1 MFLKIYFI
9 YMQYIVVSIRNG
21 KAVCFLRVGKN
32 TPINKLDIY
41 VTVHHGITYEIDQ
54 QDATV

>member
-1 MFLKIYFI
+1 
-9 YMQYIVVSIRNG
+9 MQYIVVSIRNG